1 MKQLSS
7 WNTKQK
13 LLNTGVRG
21 VENHKTTK
29 IIYMQKLGSHWFG
42 QHPEQLARYFRSW
55 ALNQIHVEKK
65 AQILQHGRLVIIFH
79 TCNTHL
85 NHGFNH
91 ASCVKQPVCLHG
103 IRCGTSCGQSS
114 SASCGQCR
122 LYCAYGPW
130 HSIRIH
136 AYEVQGIHKQ
146 HRSSFGCGSWL
157 CRSGG
162 KECESCCAFYQTNL
176 FP

>member
-1 MKQLSS
+1 MSKF
-7 WNTKQK
+7 
-13 LLNTGVRG
+13 
-21 VENHKTTK
+21 
-29 IIYMQKLGSHWFG
+29 IYMQSVIRTTSGTTRTILSILSTKSNS
-42 QHPEQLARYFRSW
+42 RR
-55 ALNQIHVEKK
+55 NK

-114 SASCGQCR
+114 GASCGQCR

-146 HRSSFGCGSWL
+146 HKSSFGCGSWL